1 MMSIHWLWTALALAA
16 IWFFLQDLFLM
27 KKRKRFP
34 PGPKGLPIIGNLHLL
49 GKNPHQDLAKLA
61 KKHGPLM
68 HMRFGYVPAIIVSS
82 PEAAEKFLKTYDQ
95 VFASR
100 PYHESSWYVSYEQR
114 NLTFGQYGPY
124 WRNMRKLCILQLLSS
139 HKINSFLPMR
149 REEVGTLVKSLK
161 QAASDG
167 AAVDLSAAISSL
179 GANMS
184 CLMIFGK
191 KYMDKDF
198 DDRGFRDVIQ
208 EGLHVAAM
216 PNLGDYFPLL
226 GVLDLQ
232 GLTRRFKDL
241 AKVFDKFFEKIIEEH
256 LQSQEHKQTKDFVD
270 IMMGIMQ
277 YGEAE
282 FEFDRRH
289 VKAILLDLLVASMD
303 TSVTAVEWAISE
315 LLRHPE
321 AMRKLQKELEEKV
334 GLDRIVEE
342 SDLEG
347 LEYLDMVVKE
357 SMRLHPVAPLL
368 LPHES
373 MEDCTV
379 DDFHIQKKSRIIINI
394 YAIGRDPNF
403 WSDPEAF
410 IPERYK
416 DSNIDLR
423 GQDFR
428 LIPFGSGRRICPGLQ
443 LGLTV
448 VRFVLA
454 QLVHCFNWELAD
466 NIRPTDLDMS
476 EAFGIVTSRA
486 THLRVIPTYRLA
498 K

>member
-277 YGEAE
+277 SGEAE

>member
-1 MMSIHWLWTALALAA
+1 MMSIHWLWASLALAA
-16 IWFFLQDLFLM
+16 LCYFLQDLFLM
-27 KKRKRFP
+27 KKRRGLP
-34 PGPKGLPIIGNLHLL
+34 PGPKGLPVIGSLHLL

-61 KKHGPLM
+61 KKHGPIM
-68 HMRFGYVPAIIVSS
+68 YMRFGYVPAIIVSS

-95 VFASR
+95 VFAGR
-100 PYHESSWYVSYEQR
+100 PYHEASWYIAYEQR

-124 WRNMRKLCILQLLSS
+124 WRSMRKLCILQLLSS
-139 HKINSFLPMR
+139 HKINSFRPMR
-149 REEVGTLVKSLK
+149 GEEVGKLVKSLK
-161 QAASDG
+161 HAASDG
-167 AAVDLSAAISSL
+167 AAVDLSALISSL

-184 CLMIFGK
+184 CLMIFGQ

-198 DDRGFRDVIQ
+198 DDRGFGEVIQ
-208 EGLHVAAM
+208 EALHVGST
-216 PNLGDYFPLL
+216 PNIGDYFPLL

-232 GLTRRFKDL
+232 GLTRRFKAL
-241 AKVFDKFFEKIIEEH
+241 AKVFHDFFDKIIDEH
-256 LQSQEHKQTKDFVD
+256 LECKEQRQTKDFVD
-270 IMMGIMQ
+270 IMMEIIQSGTS
-277 YGEAE
+277 E

-289 VKAILLDLLVASMD
+289 VKAVLFDMLVASMG
-303 TSVTAVEWAISE
+303 TSVTAVEWAILE
-315 LLRHPE
+315 LLRHPA

-334 GLDRIVEE
+334 GLERIVEE

-357 SMRLHPVAPLL
+357 SMRLHPVGPLM

-373 MEDCTV
+373 IQDCTV

-394 YAIGRDPNF
+394 YAIGRDPNV
-403 WSDPEAF
+403 WPDPEAF
-410 IPERYK
+410 IPERFK
-416 DSNIDLR
+416 DRDIDLR

-454 QLVHCFNWELAD
+454 QLVHCFDWELAD
-466 NIRPTDLDMS
+466 NIQPTDLDMS
-476 EAFGIVTSRA
+476 EAFGLVNSRA
-486 THLRVIPTYRLA
+486 EHLKVVPIYRLH

>member
-49 GKNPHQDLAKLA
+49 GKNPHQDLEKLA
-61 KKHGPLM
+61 KKHGPIM

-167 AAVDLSAAISSL
+167 AAVDLSASISSL

-241 AKVFDKFFEKIIEEH
+241 AKVFDKFFEKIIDEH

-277 YGEAE
+277 SGEAE

-334 GLDRIVEE
+334 GLERIVEE
-342 SDLEG
+342 SDIEG
-347 LEYLDMVVKE
+347 LEYLDMVIKE

-394 YAIGRDPNF
+394 YTIGRDPNV
-403 WSDPEAF
+403 WPDPETF
-410 IPERYK
+410 NPERFK

-428 LIPFGSGRRICPGLQ
+428 LIPFGSGRRSCPGLQ
-443 LGLTV
+443 LGLLL

>member
-100 PYHESSWYVSYEQR
+100 PYHEASWYIAYEQR

-149 REEVGTLVKSLK
+149 GEEVGKLVKSLK
-161 QAASDG
+161 HAASDG
-167 AAVDLSAAISSL
+167 ASVDLSAAISSL

-208 EGLHVAAM
+208 ESLHVAAM

-232 GLTRRFKDL
+232 GLTRRFKAL
-241 AKVFDKFFEKIIEEH
+241 AKVFDNFFDKIIDEH
-256 LQSQEHKQTKDFVD
+256 LESKEHKQTKDVVD

-277 YGEAE
+277 SGEAE

-289 VKAILLDLLVASMD
+289 IKAILLDLLVASMD

-334 GLDRIVEE
+334 GLERIVEE
-342 SDLEG
+342 SDVEG
-347 LEYLDMVVKE
+347 LEYLDMVIKE

-379 DDFHIQKKSRIIINI
+379 DDFHIQKKSRIIINV
-394 YAIGRDPNF
+394 YAIGRDPSV
-403 WSDPEAF
+403 WPDPEIF
-410 IPERYK
+410 VPERFR

-466 NIRPTDLDMS
+466 NIQPTDLDMS

-486 THLRVIPTYRLA
+486 KHLKVVPAYRLN

>member
-16 IWFFLQDLFLM
+16 VWFFLQDLFLM

-68 HMRFGYVPAIIVSS
+68 YMRFGYVPAIIVSS

-114 NLTFGQYGPY
+114 NLSFAQYGPY

-167 AAVDLSAAISSL
+167 AAVDLTAAISSL

-198 DDRGFRDVIQ
+198 DDRGFRDVIG
-208 EGLHVAAM
+208 EALRLGAT

-241 AKVFDKFFEKIIEEH
+241 AKVFDNFFEKIIDEH
-256 LQSQEHKQTKDFVD
+256 LQSQEHKQTKDVVD

-277 YGEAE
+277 SGEAE

-289 VKAILLDLLVASMD
+289 VKAVLLDLLVASMD

-315 LLRHPE
+315 LLRRPE
-321 AMRKLQKELEEKV
+321 AMRKLQKELEDKV
-334 GLDRIVEE
+334 GLERTVEE
-342 SDLEG
+342 SDVEG
-347 LEYLDMVVKE
+347 LEYLDMVIKE
-357 SMRLHPVAPLL
+357 TMRLHPVAPLL

-379 DDFHIQKKSRIIINI
+379 DDFHIQKKSRIIINV
-394 YAIGRDPNF
+394 YAIGHDPNV
-403 WSDPEAF
+403 WPDPETF
-410 IPERYK
+410 IPERFK

-423 GQDFR
+423 GQDFQ
-428 LIPFGSGRRICPGLQ
+428 LIPFGSGRRGCPGLQ
-443 LGLTV
+443 LGVLL

-454 QLVHCFNWELAD
+454 QLVHCFNWEPAD
-466 NIRPTDLDMS
+466 NIKSTDLDMS
-476 EAFGIVTSRA
+476 EVFGLVLSRA
-486 THLRVIPTYRLA
+486 KHLKVVPTYRLQE
-498 K
+498 

>member
-1 MMSIHWLWTALALAA
+1 MSIHWLWTALALAA

-49 GKNPHQDLAKLA
+49 GKNPHQDLEKLA
-61 KKHGPLM
+61 KKHGPIM

-167 AAVDLSAAISSL
+167 AAVDLSASISSL

-241 AKVFDKFFEKIIEEH
+241 AKVFDKFFEKIIDEH

-277 YGEAE
+277 SGEAE

-334 GLDRIVEE
+334 GLERIVEE
-342 SDLEG
+342 SDIEG
-347 LEYLDMVVKE
+347 LEYLDMVIKE

-394 YAIGRDPNF
+394 YTIGRDPNV
-403 WSDPEAF
+403 WPDPETF
-410 IPERYK
+410 NPERFK

-428 LIPFGSGRRICPGLQ
+428 LIPFGSGRRSCPGLQ
-443 LGLTV
+443 LGLLL